1 MELIIF
7 ITNIRPEI
15 KEDYSKIYKIN
26 KLAFKSDE
34 EPRLVEAIRKLE
46 NFIPELSLVA
56 VKNDKIVGHILFSPI
71 TIESKKSS
79 TPALALAPISVHPDY
94 QNIGIGSK
102 LVKYGLE
109 ECKRLGHEISVVVGH
124 PNYYPKF
131 GFSPA
136 REKGLESP
144 FPVPD
149 EAFMV
154 VGLIEGALD
163 GIEGIVK
170 YSSAFDEII

>member
-56 VKNDKIVGHILFSPI
+56 IKNDKNVGHILFSPI
-71 TIESKKSS
+71 TIESKNHSVH
-79 TPALALAPISVHPDY
+79 ALAPIAVLPEF
-94 QNIGIGSK
+94 QNQGIGSE
-102 LVKYGLE
+102 LVKHGLK
-109 ECKRLGHEISVVVGH
+109 ECKRMGHKIIILFGH
-124 PNYYPKF
+124 PNYYPRF
-131 GFSPA
+131 GFSSA
-136 REKGLESP
+136 RAKGLESP
-144 FPVPD
+144 FPVSD
-149 EAFMV
+149 EVFMV
-154 VGLIEGALD
+154 IELVPNALD
-163 GIEGIVK
+163 GISGMVN
-170 YSSAFDEII
+170 YSSAFDGII